1 MKILLLQGPLGP
13 FFQSLSRQ
21 LTEAGHQ
28 VVKIHFNGGDE
39 CWPCAG
45 ENLRFCGKPESWN
58 AFFRRVLKHHAI
70 DSVVCYGDCRYY
82 HLVAGRICKLKKLPF
97 WAMEEGYLRPDYV
110 TLEQGGVNAFSPW
123 YERRDQLAELDWP
136 VPYDSSLKVGKTFAV
151 RAWNASRYHISKA
164 LMQWRYPHFVNHRP
178 WNLVQEAMG
187 WVCGAMVKYGNLRQ
201 DRALLKALP
210 HYAGRIFF
218 VPLQVTE
225 DFQIREHSDLSGVEE
240 MVAQVINSFAQHAK
254 PEDVLLFKHHPMD
267 RGYVS
272 YRAQINR
279 LIAVLG
285 LEGRVFY
292 GYELPLPTLYP
303 LLKGVITINST
314 VGLSALLHDVP
325 TFCMGR
331 ALYDI
336 NGLTTKGS
344 LESFWHKQSPVCAE
358 TFKRVR
364 HSLLHLTQLNASFYR
379 HLNMSALAV
388 MEKMKLSQQPLS
400 GEAVSPERCMRV
412 NKTMCLT
419 LPWLATIDS
428 ISDPFTSVGS
438 TVLMLLV

>member
-13 FFQSLSRQ
+13 FFQTLSRQ

-45 ENLRFCGKPESWN
+45 KNLRFRGKPESWN
-58 AFFRRVLKHHAI
+58 AFFRRVLKQQGI
-70 DSVVCYGDCRYY
+70 DTVICYGDCRYY
-82 HLVAGRICKLKKLPF
+82 HLEAGRICKLKRVPF
-97 WAMEEGYLRPDYV
+97 WAMEEGYLRPDFV

-123 YERRDQLAELDWP
+123 YERRDQLAQLDWP

-151 RAWNASRYHISKA
+151 RAWYASRYHINKS
-164 LMQWRYPHFVNHRP
+164 LFRWRYPHFVNHRP
-178 WNLVQEAMG
+178 WSLVQEAMG

-210 HYAGRIFF
+210 QHAGRIFF

-240 MVAQVINSFAQHAK
+240 MVAQVINSFAEHAK

-336 NGLTTKGS
+336 DGLTTKGS
-344 LESFWHKQSPVCAE
+344 LASFWHSQSPVCAE

-379 HLNMSALAV
+379 HLKMSALAV
-388 MEKMKLSQQPLS
+388 MEKMKLDTRHRSD
-400 GEAVSPERCMRV
+400 EEVSWGHRASVHKMV
-412 NKTMCLT
+412 GFT
-419 LPWLATIDS
+419 LPWLATYERIADGLH
-428 ISDPFTSVGS
+428 SVGS
-438 TVLMLLV
+438 WCSTLPV

>member
-13 FFQSLSRQ
+13 FFQALSRQ

-58 AFFRRVLKHHAI
+58 AFLRRVLKHHAI
-70 DSVVCYGDCRYY
+70 DSVICYGDCRYY

-97 WAMEEGYLRPDYV
+97 WAMEEGYLRPDFV

-123 YERRDQLAELDWP
+123 YERRDQLAELDWS
-136 VPYDSSLKVGKTFAV
+136 VPYDSSLKVGRTFAV
-151 RAWNASRYHISKA
+151 RAWYASRYHINKS
-164 LMQWRYPHFVNHRP
+164 LFRWRYPHFVNHRP

-210 HYAGRIFF
+210 QYAGRIFF

-388 MEKMKLSQQPLS
+388 MEKMKLDTRHRSD
-400 GEAVSPERCMRV
+400 EAVSWGHRASVHKMV
-412 NKTMCLT
+412 GFT
-419 LPWLATIDS
+419 LPWLATYERIADGLH
-428 ISDPFTSVGS
+428 SVGS
-438 TVLMLLV
+438 WCSTLPV

>member
-13 FFQSLSRQ
+13 FFQTLSRQ

-45 ENLRFCGKPESWN
+45 INLRFCGKPESWN
-58 AFFRRVLKHHAI
+58 AFFRRVLKQHGI
-70 DSVVCYGDCRYY
+70 DTVICYGDCRYY
-82 HLVAGRICKLKKLPF
+82 HLEAGRICKLKRVTF
-97 WAMEEGYLRPDYV
+97 WAMEEGYLRPDFV

-123 YERRDQLAELDWP
+123 YERRDQLAKLDWP
-136 VPYDSSLKVGKTFAV
+136 EPYDSSLKVGRTFAV
-151 RAWNASRYHISKA
+151 RAWYASRYHINKS
-164 LMQWRYPHFVNHRP
+164 LFRWRYPHFVNHRP
-178 WNLVQEAMG
+178 WSLVQEAMG
-187 WVCGAMVKYGNLRQ
+187 WVRGAMVKYGNVRQ

-210 HYAGRIFF
+210 QHAGRIFF

-240 MVAQVINSFAQHAK
+240 MVAQVINSFAEHAK
-254 PEDVLLFKHHPMD
+254 SEDVLLFKHHPMD

-388 MEKMKLSQQPLS
+388 MEKMKLDTRHRSD
-400 GEAVSPERCMRV
+400 EAVSWGHRASVHKMV
-412 NKTMCLT
+412 GFT
-419 LPWLATIDS
+419 LPWLATYERIADGLH
-428 ISDPFTSVGS
+428 SVGS
-438 TVLMLLV
+438 WCSTLPV

>member
-13 FFQSLSRQ
+13 FFQALSRQ

-58 AFFRRVLKHHAI
+58 AFLRRVLKHHAI
-70 DSVVCYGDCRYY
+70 DSVICYGDCRYY

-210 HYAGRIFF
+210 QYAGRIFF

-254 PEDVLLFKHHPMD
+254 PEDVLLLKHHPMD

-336 NGLTTKGS
+336 DGLTTTGS

-388 MEKMKLSQQPLS
+388 MEKMKLDTRHRSY
-400 GEAVSPERCMRV
+400 EEVSWGHRASVHKMV
-412 NKTMCLT
+412 GFT
-419 LPWLATIDS
+419 LPWLATYERIADGLH
-428 ISDPFTSVGS
+428 SVGS
-438 TVLMLLV
+438 WCSTLPV